1 MDEFKDRLNQLIEVS
16 ANPNLS
22 EKIKQAVYENFEE
35 DYNPYNK
42 EPLSTIQ
49 DYNTGEYIIKDPLGG
64 LMTVKKHKM
73 KTIHPEYKYFTDE
86 EIFFMRTGS
95 YDIVRVEKEDE
106 DEEE

>member
-22 EKIKQAVYENFEE
+22 EKLKQAVYENFEE

-49 DYNTGEYIIKDPLGG
+49 DANTGKYIIKTPMDTLDSIKPSEL
-64 LMTVKKHKM
+64 KS
-73 KTIHPEYKYFTDE
+73 IHPDYKYFTDE

-95 YDIVRVEKEDE
+95 YDIERVEEGK
-106 DEEE
+106 

>member
-16 ANPNLS
+16 VNPNLS
-22 EKIKQAVYENFEE
+22 EKLKQAVYENFEE

-49 DYNTGEYIIKDPLGG
+49 DSNTGEYIIKAPLGG
-64 LMTVKKHKM
+64 MMTVSENE
-73 KTIHPEYKYFTDE
+73 IEDIISEYKYFTDE

-95 YDIVRVEKEDE
+95 YSIERVE
-106 DEEE
+106 EETE